1 LGIFDRL
8 RKKKEKTKEHRK
20 SFQGKKEVAF
30 DIEDLKFLGALV
42 KPEELKE
49 RFEEA
54 VEMQK
59 QKIMNV
65 TGIDVDSQEFKDLI
79 KLRTLRSSDPE
90 MAEKIRQSKEA
101 YNKVYGTKVVMEF
114 TSEELAI
121 IRESIKGSRGPWMG
135 DLRRRLADP
144 PE

>member
-1 LGIFDRL
+1 MSSL
-8 RKKKEKTKEHRK
+8 
-20 SFQGKKEVAF
+20 QKEVSF
-30 DIEDLKFLGALV
+30 DIEDLKFLKAFI

-49 RFEEA
+49 RFEKAIETH
-54 VEMQK
+54 K
-59 QKIMNV
+59 QKIMKI

-101 YNKVYGTKVVMEF
+101 YSKVYGTKVVMEF

-121 IRESIKGSRGPWMG
+121 IRESIKGSQGPWMD

-144 PE
+144 AE

>member
-1 LGIFDRL
+1 M
-8 RKKKEKTKEHRK
+8 
-20 SFQGKKEVAF
+20 SF
-30 DIEDLKFLGALV
+30 DIEDLKFISALV

-49 RFEEA
+49 RFEKA
-54 VEMQK
+54 VEMHK
-59 QKIMNV
+59 QKIMDI
-65 TGIDVDSQEFKDLI
+65 TGIDVDSQEFKNLI

-101 YNKVYGTKVVMEF
+101 YSKVYGTKVVMEF

-121 IRESIKGSRGPWMG
+121 IRESIKGSQGPWMD